1 MIHHVVLFR
10 LRDGVDE
17 VVIRDLMAHFA
28 ALPAAIEE
36 IESLD
41 VQRDIVG
48 RPVSCHFGLVSR
60 FASMNALRA
69 YQQHPLH
76 VAAFER
82 VKQYL
87 DHMLALDYENNGSD
101 AP

>member
-1 MIHHVVLFR
+1 MIQHVVLFR
-10 LRDGVDE
+10 LRE
-17 VVIRDLMAHFA
+17 NLEETVIRDLMAHFE
-28 ALPAAIEE
+28 ALTAAIPE
-36 IESLD
+36 IDSLE

-60 FASMNALRA
+60 FADMDALRA

-82 VKQYL
+82 VKQHL
-87 DHMLALDYENNGSD
+87 DQMLVLDYEG
-101 AP
+101 